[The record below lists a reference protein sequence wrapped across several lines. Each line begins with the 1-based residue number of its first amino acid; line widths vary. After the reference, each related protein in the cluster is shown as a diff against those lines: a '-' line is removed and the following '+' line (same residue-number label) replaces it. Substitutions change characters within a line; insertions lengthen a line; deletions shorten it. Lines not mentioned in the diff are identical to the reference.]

1 MNNPK
6 NPDVRGVKLHEI
18 QRLFPYCEIRMH
30 RITLNVVDIWLSRFA
45 HFLAGEIVAQ
55 HRGGLRLNTFLLSTE
70 ALLERSP

>member
-1 MNNPK
+1 
-6 NPDVRGVKLHEI
+6 
-18 QRLFPYCEIRMH
+18 MH

-70 ALLERSP
+70 AYWNVAPEIRPDRCQVNNVGPQSYTMG